1 MSEFNSKDR
10 QDEAV
15 AAENAESVKEAE
27 TEAVEAESVKAAET
41 VETESVKAAEST
53 KAVTAIENFNA
64 VKAAAAE
71 SAEAAAAEGEA
82 AVAADDGYAKR
93 SGGKKPD
100 PNKKTRI
107 SYEKKKRLYGYAFI
121 LLWFLG
127 TIYMFIIPMV
137 VSVKY
142 SLSKTELVNIYNYGN
157 YPGMTGPGIYCEW
170 NNFKNYYDEFNTDQ
184 DFIPNLIESISAM
197 PGDTFMILV
206 FSLFIALLLNQKFK
220 GRAFARAIFFI
231 PVLVATGPVLSVING
246 DIGSQGIGDAS
257 QFSSLFEVDMVDSFL
272 EFMGFANISQGIA
285 DQLGEIASD
294 LFNLIWRC
302 GIQTIIFLSALQQ
315 IPTAAKE
322 AAQMEGATG
331 WEFFWKITFPTIS
344 PMILANLIYTV
355 IDCFID
361 AANPVMKQ
369 VLSKASQLEYGM
381 STAMAWTYFL
391 IVGVALG
398 IIAAIVSKFVFYQ
411 VD

>member
-1 MSEFNSKDR
+1 MAEFNSKEIK
-10 QDEAV
+10 QDEA
-15 AAENAESVKEAE
+15 AAAQTEEAAVKEAE
-27 TEAVEAESVKAAET
+27 TAEEAVEAAQAAEI
-41 VETESVKAAEST
+41 TE
-53 KAVTAIENFNA
+53 AVP
-64 VKAAAAE
+64 
-71 SAEAAAAEGEA
+71 AEGEEY
-82 AVAADDGYAKR
+82 VQR
-93 SGGKKPD
+93 SKGKGPN

-107 SYEKKKRLYGYAFI
+107 SYERKKKLYGYAFI
-121 LLWFLG
+121 AIWLVG
-127 TIYMFIIPMV
+127 TIYMFIIPLIT
-137 VSVKY
+137 SIQY
-142 SLSKTELVNIYNYGN
+142 SLSKTDMVTETDLSR
-157 YPGMTGPGIYCEW
+157 YPDMNGPGIHCEW
-170 NNFKNYYDEFNTDQ
+170 NNFKNYVDIFTNDQ
-184 DFIPNLIESISAM
+184 EYVPNLIESISAM

-220 GRAFARAIFFI
+220 GRGFARAVFFI

-246 DIGSQGIGDAS
+246 DMASQGVGNAS
-257 QFSSLFEVDMVDSFL
+257 QFSSLFEVNMVDKFL
-272 EFMGFANISQGIA
+272 EFMGFSNISQSVA
-285 DQLGEIASD
+285 DSLREIASN

-355 IDCFID
+355 IDCFVD
-361 AANPVMKQ
+361 ATNPVMQ
-369 VLSKASQLEYGM
+369 EVLSKNTQWQYGL

-398 IIAAIVSKFVFYQ
+398 IISAIVSKFVFYQ

>member
-1 MSEFNSKDR
+1 MAE
-10 QDEAV
+10 DEKKEVLEA
-15 AAENAESVKEAE
+15 AAENA
-27 TEAVEAESVKAAET
+27 AVEAAGEVQI
-41 VETESVKAAEST
+41 TEG
-53 KAVTAIENFNA
+53 
-64 VKAAAAE
+64 
-71 SAEAAAAEGEA
+71 GEEF
-82 AVAADDGYAKR
+82 AKR
-93 SGGKKPD
+93 GGGKPVKE
-100 PNKKTRI
+100 KKTRI
-107 SYEKKKRLYGYAFI
+107 SYERKKSLYGYGFI
-121 LLWFLG
+121 ALWILG
-127 TIYMFIIPMV
+127 TIYMFIIPLIT
-137 VSVKY
+137 SVHY
-142 SLSKTELVNIYNYGN
+142 SLSDTTPVSADRWQEYE
-157 YPGMTGPGIYCEW
+157 GMTGPGIYCQW
-170 NNFKNYYDEFNTDQ
+170 NNFNNYVSDFTSDQ
-184 DFIPNLIESISAM
+184 NYVPNLITSLSAM

-220 GRAFARAIFFI
+220 ARGLVRAIFFI

-246 DIGSQGIGDAS
+246 DMGSQGVGDAS

-272 EFMGFANISQGIA
+272 EFMGFANISQSVA
-285 DQLGEIASD
+285 DQLGAIATD

-355 IDCFID
+355 IDNFID
-361 AANPVMKQ
+361 AANPVMKEIMD
-369 VLSKASQLEYGM
+369 KATSWQYGV
-381 STAMAWTYFL
+381 STSMAWIYFA

-398 IIAAIVSKFVFYQ
+398 IISAIVSKFVFYQ

>member
-1 MSEFNSKDR
+1 MALFNSKSK
-10 QDEAV
+10 QDDTEKDV
-15 AAENAESVKEAE
+15 AADV
-27 TEAVEAESVKAAET
+27 TEVKAAEA
-41 VETESVKAAEST
+41 ETPAEAQPLAKADAAE
-53 KAVTAIENFNA
+53 AEP
-64 VKAAAAE
+64 AAE
-71 SAEAAAAEGEA
+71 EAAAAA
-82 AVAADDGYAKR
+82 AVTDDGYVQR
-93 SGGKKPD
+93 SGGKKPKKE
-100 PNKKTRI
+100 KKTRI
-107 SYEKKKRLYGYAFI
+107 SYERKKKLYGYAFI
-121 LLWFLG
+121 LLWLLG

-137 VSVKY
+137 ESMRY
-142 SLSKTELVNIYNYGN
+142 SLSKTEVANATNWWLYE
-157 YPGMTGPGIYCEW
+157 GMDGPGIYCEW
-170 NNFKNYYDEFNTDQ
+170 NNFGNYVYEFNTDP
-184 DFIPNLIESISAM
+184 DYVPHLIESISAM

-220 GRAFARAIFFI
+220 GRGLARAIFFI

-246 DIGSQGIGDAS
+246 DMGSQGVGDAS

-272 EFMGFANISQGIA
+272 EFMGFANISQSIA
-285 DQLGEIASD
+285 DQLGAIASD

-361 AANPVMKQ
+361 SANPVMSQ
-369 VLSKASQLEYGM
+369 VMSKASLWEYGA
-381 STAMAWTYFL
+381 SAAMAWTYFL

-398 IIAAIVSKFVFYQ
+398 IISAIISKFVFYQ

>member
-1 MSEFNSKDR
+1 MALFNSKSK
-10 QDEAV
+10 QDDTEKDAV
-15 AAENAESVKEAE
+15 PAEVTE
-27 TEAVEAESVKAAET
+27 TEAVTEAEAVAEAEPV
-41 VETESVKAAEST
+41 VE
-53 KAVTAIENFNA
+53 
-64 VKAAAAE
+64 
-71 SAEAAAAEGEA
+71 AEAAAEAEPAAEEPAAEEA
-82 AVAADDGYAKR
+82 LAAAAYTDDGYVQR
-93 SGGKKPD
+93 SGGKKPKKE
-100 PNKKTRI
+100 KKTRI
-107 SYEKKKRLYGYAFI
+107 SYERKKKLYGYAFI
-121 LLWFLG
+121 LLWLLG

-137 VSVKY
+137 ESMRY
-142 SLSKTELVNIYNYGN
+142 SLSKTEVANASNWFLYE
-157 YPGMTGPGIYCEW
+157 GMDGPGIYCEW
-170 NNFKNYYDEFNTDQ
+170 NNFGNYFYEFQTDP
-184 DFIPNLIESISAM
+184 DYVPHLIESISAM

-220 GRAFARAIFFI
+220 GRGLARAIFFI

-246 DIGSQGIGDAS
+246 DMGSQGVGDAS

-272 EFMGFANISQGIA
+272 EFMGFANISQSIA
-285 DQLGEIASD
+285 DQLGAIASD

-361 AANPVMKQ
+361 SANPVMSQ
-369 VLSKASQLEYGM
+369 VMGKASAWEYGT
-381 STAMAWTYFL
+381 SAAMAWTYFL

-398 IIAAIVSKFVFYQ
+398 IISAIISKFVFYQ

>member
-1 MSEFNSKDR
+1 MSEFNSKGK
-10 QDEAV
+10 QDEVQASENA
-15 AAENAESVKEAE
+15 AAEAVKASEAAAA
-27 TEAVEAESVKAAET
+27 EAVKASE
-41 VETESVKAAEST
+41 
-53 KAVTAIENFNA
+53 
-64 VKAAAAE
+64 AAAAE
-71 SAEAAAAEGEA
+71 SAKAVEAAGVEAAESVETVESAGVEAAAA
-82 AVAADDGYAKR
+82 VADDGYAKR

-100 PNKKTRI
+100 QNKKTRI
-107 SYEKKKRLYGYAFI
+107 SYERKKRLYGYAFI

-127 TIYMFIIPMV
+127 TIYMFIIPMAE
-137 VSVKY
+137 SVRY
-142 SLSKTELVNIYNYGN
+142 SLSKTEMADARTYVNF
-157 YPGMTGPGIYCEW
+157 PGMTGPGIYCEW

-184 DFIPNLIESISAM
+184 DYIPNLISSLSSM
-197 PGDTFMILV
+197 PSDTFMILV
-206 FSLFIALLLNQKFK
+206 FSLFIALLLNQKFR

-246 DIGSQGIGDAS
+246 DMGSQGVDDAS

-272 EFMGFANISQGIA
+272 EFMGFANISQSIA
-285 DQLGEIASD
+285 DQLGAIASD

-361 AANPVMKQ
+361 SANPVMNQ
-369 VLSKASQLEYGM
+369 VLSKASQWEYGM
-381 STAMAWTYFL
+381 SAAMAWTYFL
-391 IVGVALG
+391 IVGAALG
-398 IIAAIVSKFVFYQ
+398 IISAIVSKFVFYQ

>member
-1 MSEFNSKDR
+1 MSEFNSKGK
-10 QDEAV
+10 QDEAK
-15 AAENAESVKEAE
+15 AA
-27 TEAVEAESVKAAET
+27 AVEAAE
-41 VETESVKAAEST
+41 
-53 KAVTAIENFNA
+53 AVTSEAGSETA
-64 VKAAAAE
+64 VV
-71 SAEAAAAEGEA
+71 SGEAAA
-82 AVAADDGYAKR
+82 VTDDSFAKR

-100 PNKKTRI
+100 QTKKTRI
-107 SYEKKKRLYGYAFI
+107 SYERKKKLYGYAFI
-121 LLWFLG
+121 LLWLLG

-137 VSVKY
+137 QSMRY
-142 SLSKTELVNIYNYGN
+142 SLSKTDMADANTYVNF
-157 YPGMTGPGIYCEW
+157 PGMTGPGIYCEW
-170 NNFKNYYDEFNTDQ
+170 NDFKNYYDEFNTDQ
-184 DFIPNLIESISAM
+184 DYIPNLIKSLSAM

-231 PVLVATGPVLSVING
+231 PVLVATGPVLGVING
-246 DIGSQGIGDAS
+246 DMGSQGVGDAS

-272 EFMGFANISQGIA
+272 EFMGFANISQSIA
-285 DQLGEIASD
+285 DQLGAIASD

-361 AANPVMKQ
+361 SANPVMNQ
-369 VLSKASQLEYGM
+369 VLSKASQWEYGI
-381 STAMAWTYFL
+381 SAAMAWTYFL

-398 IIAAIVSKFVFYQ
+398 IISAIVSKFVFYQ

>member
-1 MSEFNSKDR
+1 MAGFNSKKIK
-10 QDEAV
+10 QDEAAAKEAIKEV
-15 AAENAESVKEAE
+15 EAAAETASVTDAA
-27 TEAVEAESVKAAET
+27 TEAVEAAASGMPET
-41 VETESVKAAEST
+41 QV
-53 KAVTAIENFNA
+53 
-64 VKAAAAE
+64 
-71 SAEAAAAEGEA
+71 
-82 AVAADDGYAKR
+82 KR
-93 SGGKKPD
+93 SSGKGPNL
-100 PNKKTRI
+100 NKKTRI
-107 SYEKKKRLYGYAFI
+107 SYERKKRLYGYAFI
-121 LLWFLG
+121 ALWFVG
-127 TIYMFIIPMV
+127 TIYMFIIPLIT
-137 VSVKY
+137 SVQY
-142 SLSKTELVNIYNYGN
+142 SLSKTTLVAEDRLAD
-157 YPGMTGPGIYCEW
+157 YPQMSGPGIYCEW
-170 NNFKNYYDEFNTDQ
+170 NNFQNYIDIFTNDQ
-184 DFIPNLIESISAM
+184 DYVPNLISSISAM

-220 GRAFARAIFFI
+220 GRGLARAIFFI

-246 DIGSQGIGDAS
+246 DMASQGVGDAS
-257 QFSSLFEVDMVDSFL
+257 QFSSLFEVNMVDEFL
-272 EFMGFANISQGIA
+272 EFMGFANISQSVA
-285 DQLGEIASD
+285 DQLSEVASN

-361 AANPVMKQ
+361 STNPVMQ
-369 VLSKASQLEYGM
+369 EVLAKNTNWQYGL
-381 STAMAWTYFL
+381 STSMAWTYFA

-398 IIAAIVSKFVFYQ
+398 IISAIVSKFVFYQ